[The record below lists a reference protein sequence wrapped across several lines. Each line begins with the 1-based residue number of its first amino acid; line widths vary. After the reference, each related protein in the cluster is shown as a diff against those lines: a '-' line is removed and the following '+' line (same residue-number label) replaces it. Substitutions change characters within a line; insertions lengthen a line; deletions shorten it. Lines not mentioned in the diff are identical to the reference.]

1 MVANR
6 SVVKPAGADD
16 LSASQ
21 ARRLALAAQGFADR
35 QPAAAVNRR
44 HLQRMLSRTRLIQM
58 DSVSVAV
65 RAHYMPMFSR
75 LGPYDRTV
83 LEQAA
88 WEPTARRP
96 ALLAEYWAHEAALIP
111 IEHWPLF
118 RWRMQDYAHGRYRE
132 AIGDKRAA
140 DLRTR
145 IREAVSE
152 VGPSTSGMLEDHLGH
167 EKRPK
172 KGAWWDRSQ
181 VKYLCE
187 VMFAAGE
194 LSATRRSGFTRYYD
208 LAENVV
214 GEYANLEIPREEA
227 VRSLVAGSVVALG
240 VGTEADIR
248 DYYRLKPGPARE
260 ALADLV
266 AAGEV
271 RQVRVE
277 GWDKP
282 AYLDPGAKVPRA
294 INRSTLLSP
303 FDPLVF
309 FRPRTERLFDFH
321 YRIEIYVPEAK
332 RVHGYY
338 VLPYLMGDR
347 LVARVDL
354 KTDRS
359 GNRLLVLGAFA
370 EAGADAPFVADS
382 LATDLSAM
390 ASWLG
395 VEQIVVGDRG
405 DLAQALRTS
414 IRRR

>member
-1 MVANR
+1 
-6 SVVKPAGADD
+6 
-16 LSASQ
+16 
-21 ARRLALAAQGFADR
+21 
-35 QPAAAVNRR
+35 
-44 HLQRMLSRTRLIQM
+44 M

-88 WEPTARRP
+88 WEPTTRRP
-96 ALLAEYWAHEAALIP
+96 ALLVEYWAHEAALIP

-118 RWRMQDYAHGRYRE
+118 RWRMEDYAHGRYRE
-132 AIGDKRAA
+132 AVGDKKAA
-140 DLRTR
+140 ELRTR
-145 IREAVSE
+145 IRDAVAE
-152 VGPSTSGMLEDHLGH
+152 IGPSTSGMLEDHLGH

-172 KGAWWDRSQ
+172 KGAWWDRSH

-208 LAENVV
+208 LTENVV
-214 GEYANLEIPREEA
+214 GDYADVFIPREDA
-227 VRSLVAGSVVALG
+227 VRSLVAGAVGALG

-248 DYYRLKPGPARE
+248 DYYRLKPAPARA
-260 ALADLV
+260 ALADLLSM
-266 AAGEV
+266 GEIE
-271 RQVRVE
+271 QVRVE

-282 AYLDPGAKVPRA
+282 GYLHPGAKIPRTVS
-294 INRSTLLSP
+294 RSTLLSP

-309 FRPRTERLFDFH
+309 FRPRTERVFDFH

-338 VLPYLMGDR
+338 VLPYLMGDQ

-354 KTDRS
+354 KTDRP

-370 EAGADAPFVADS
+370 EPGANAALVADS
-382 LATDLSAM
+382 LATDLLDM
-390 ASWLG
+390 ANWLG
-395 VEQIVVGDRG
+395 VEEIVVGDRG
-405 DLAQALRTS
+405 GLCVHLHKAT
-414 IRRR
+414 RRR

>member
-1 MVANR
+1 MVAKR
-6 SVVKPAGADD
+6 TVAKPSGACD

-35 QPAAAVNRR
+35 QPAATVNRR

-132 AIGDKRAA
+132 AIGDKKAA
-140 DLRTR
+140 DVRTR
-145 IREAVSE
+145 IREAVAD
-152 VGPSTSGMLEDHLGH
+152 VGPCTSGMLEDHLGH

-214 GEYANLEIPREEA
+214 GEYANVEIPRDEA

-248 DYYRLKPGPARE
+248 DYYRLKPEPARA

-271 RQVRVE
+271 AQVRVE
-277 GWDKP
+277 GWEKP
-282 AYLDPGAKVPRA
+282 GYLDPGAKVPRA
-294 INRSTLLSP
+294 ITRSTLLSP

-309 FRPRTERLFDFH
+309 FRPRTERVFDFH

-338 VLPYLMGDR
+338 VLPYLLGDQ

-354 KTDRS
+354 KTDRP

-370 EAGADAPFVADS
+370 EPGADVPLVADS
-382 LATDLSAM
+382 LATDLLTM
-390 ASWLG
+390 ANWLG

-405 DLAQALRTS
+405 DLAPQLRKST
-414 IRRR
+414 RRR

>member
-1 MVANR
+1 MAAKRTVT
-6 SVVKPAGADD
+6 KPSGACD

-35 QPAAAVNRR
+35 QPTAAVNRR

-132 AIGDKRAA
+132 AVGDKKAA
-140 DLRTR
+140 EVRTR
-145 IREAVSE
+145 ILDAVSE
-152 VGPSTSGMLEDHLGH
+152 VGPCTSGMLEDHLGH

-214 GEYANLEIPREEA
+214 GEYANVEIPRDEA

-248 DYYRLKPGPARE
+248 DYYRLKPAPARA

-271 RQVRVE
+271 QQVRVE
-277 GWDKP
+277 GWEKP
-282 AYLDPGAKVPRA
+282 GYLDPGARVPRA
-294 INRSTLLSP
+294 ISRSTLLSP

-309 FRPRTERLFDFH
+309 FRPRTERVFDFH

-338 VLPYLMGDR
+338 VLPYLLGDQ

-354 KTDRS
+354 KTDRP

-370 EAGADAPFVADS
+370 EAGADVPLVAES
-382 LATDLSAM
+382 LATDLLTM
-390 ASWLG
+390 ANWLG

-405 DLAQALRTS
+405 DLAPQLRMS